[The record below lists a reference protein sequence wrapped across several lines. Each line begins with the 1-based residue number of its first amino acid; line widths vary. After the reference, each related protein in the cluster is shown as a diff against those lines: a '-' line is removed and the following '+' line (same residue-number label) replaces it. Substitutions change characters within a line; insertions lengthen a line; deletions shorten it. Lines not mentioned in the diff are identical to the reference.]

1 LTFVFGASSSVICPL
16 IEFENPEVILKRS
29 IATRNVLR
37 TRSKF
42 RAWVELLQRVEED
55 LAATKQEVEGRR
67 EMEQL
72 RKQREKR
79 GRRSKWKERR

>member
-1 LTFVFGASSSVICPL
+1 MATVNFDICFWGKFFSNMPSYRVS
-16 IEFENPEVILKRS
+16 EPRGDFEEEHCNKKCI
-29 IATRNVLR
+29 
-37 TRSKF
+37 TRSEF

-79 GRRSKWKERR
+79 GGEEEK